1 MSDPYPPLPETLAR
15 IRELSEVCGKPV
27 DETLDAAR
35 LSFLT
40 GVTEQDVRTL
50 LAGGTAPAA
59 DLDVMVRD
67 RVRFLYETRTDGKG
81 NPRDIRDIAAAIEQT
96 TTWTKKLVSGDAK
109 PNILVGAALTKY
121 YDVASSFLTDPPA
134 DAVNR
139 ELQPT
144 LFDLQVA
151 TDPSKAL
158 RDLGVVHIAG
168 RSPHLQEAP
177 NLTELARMVASIA
190 SDLNQVNTQLQ
201 RMQNPE
207 ENR

>member
-15 IRELSEVCGKPV
+15 IRELSEACGKPI
-27 DETLDAAR
+27 DEVLNAAR
-35 LSFLT
+35 LSHAT
-40 GVTEQDVRTL
+40 GVAEPDVQTL
-50 LAGGTAPAA
+50 LAGGATPDI

-67 RVRFLYETRTDGKG
+67 RVRFLYETRTDGEG
-81 NPRDIRDIAAAIEQT
+81 NSRDIRDIAAAIDQT
-96 TTWTKKLVSGDAK
+96 TTWTKKLVTGDAK

-139 ELQPT
+139 ELQPI
-144 LFDLQVA
+144 LFDLQVS
-151 TDPSKAL
+151 TDPGKAL

-168 RSPHLQEAP
+168 RSPQLHEP
-177 NLTELARMVASIA
+177 TNLTELAKMVASIA
-190 SDLNQVNTQLQ
+190 SDLKEVNNQLE
-201 RMQNPE
+201 RMQNPG